1 MTMDQAVKTI
11 AAVQGAPSAA
21 VREMLRA
28 LVAGWRSS
36 ARIVGVLEETHGQD
50 NQVCSAGHLRSIASG
65 ARYSMF
71 QDLGRGS
78 TGCRIDPAGVLQASE
93 AVRRD
98 IEGGCD
104 LVVLNRF
111 AKLEAGRGGLTSAFA
126 AAVEA
131 GLPVLTSVS
140 PAFQGAWEQFAAP
153 LFVMLPAEPEMVDA
167 WWRAVRAGTL
177 QEQCA

>member
-1 MTMDQAVKTI
+1 
-11 AAVQGAPSAA
+11 
-21 VREMLRA
+21 
-28 LVAGWRSS
+28 
-36 ARIVGVLEETHGQD
+36 
-50 NQVCSAGHLRSIASG
+50 
-65 ARYSMF
+65 
-71 QDLGRGS
+71 
-78 TGCRIDPAGVLQASE
+78 
-93 AVRRD
+93 
-98 IEGGCD
+98 
-104 LVVLNRF
+104 VVLNRF